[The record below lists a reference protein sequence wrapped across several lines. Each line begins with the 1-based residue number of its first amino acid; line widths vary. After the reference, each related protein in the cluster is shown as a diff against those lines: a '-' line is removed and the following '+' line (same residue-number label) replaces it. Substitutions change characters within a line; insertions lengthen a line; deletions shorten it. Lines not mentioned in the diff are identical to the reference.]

1 MRLLL
6 LFLIFTPI
14 RRWIYKFKKVKK
26 LYKNRKIKYEII
38 ITLIFICRINNLS
51 GDSIS
56 NSLQRNGSSLNSTT
70 ATTTRK
76 PPTPNHSI
84 TQTNNGALG
93 NATFMSI
100 SNFKTLTPELVRSNT
115 ISDMKSAATHNNHKQ
130 PGSINTL
137 NQLFALKDIYVSN
150 NSNNKINK
158 FLKKNNPHK
167 NSEHSHPEHGSE
179 NSSDNSHNSIKVNS
193 TSHITTNQQQQLS
206 ADNARR
212 TRSALPLL
220 KNSLRFNKTF
230 IPSTNSANNSTN
242 ISLDQMRNNIV
253 QHENNL
259 TMNLN
264 NCFNASSYKLI
275 TTPIMTNL
283 TKTPKKLLCSPNN
296 NSCNIFEKTNRR
308 ENSSINKTSLWSA
321 FY

>member
-1 MRLLL
+1 
-6 LFLIFTPI
+6 
-14 RRWIYKFKKVKK
+14 
-26 LYKNRKIKYEII
+26 
-38 ITLIFICRINNLS
+38 
-51 GDSIS
+51 
-56 NSLQRNGSSLNSTT
+56 
-70 ATTTRK
+70 
-76 PPTPNHSI
+76 
-84 TQTNNGALG
+84 
-93 NATFMSI
+93 MSI

-115 ISDMKSAATHNNHKQ
+115 MSDIKSATTNHVTNSKQ

-137 NQLFALKDIYVSN
+137 NQLFALKDVYVSN

-158 FLKKNNPHK
+158 FLKKNSLHNKH
-167 NSEHSHPEHGSE
+167 SEHSNSDHGSE
-179 NSSDNSHNSIKVNS
+179 NSSDHSHNNHNNHSNSNIKVNS
-193 TSHITTNQQQQLS
+193 TSHITTIQQQQS
-206 ADNARR
+206 AENARR

-230 IPSTNSANNSTN
+230 IPSTASANNSTN

-275 TTPIMTNL
+275 TTPIMTNM

-296 NSCNIFEKTNRR
+296 SSSNIFDKTNRR
-308 ENSSINKTSLWSA
+308 ENSSINKTSL
-321 FY
+321 